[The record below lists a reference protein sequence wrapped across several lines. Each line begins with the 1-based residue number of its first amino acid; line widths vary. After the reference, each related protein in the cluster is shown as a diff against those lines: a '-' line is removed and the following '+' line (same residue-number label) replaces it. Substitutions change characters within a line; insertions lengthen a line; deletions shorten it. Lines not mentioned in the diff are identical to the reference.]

1 MSRCLRFLPL
11 VLLAACARGAGP
23 APVPAP
29 AGPSAVRTADPDLE
43 AVLAGLSTRDKAAQ
57 LVMPWIA
64 GSYAAADDPT
74 MQQAFRWVDSLHVG
88 GLIVSVGPPTEIAA
102 KLNNFQRRSRL
113 PLLVGSDLESGTAI
127 RLQGGTAF
135 PPQMG
140 LGAADDEAL
149 AEAVGRVTALEG
161 RAVGIHLAFAPV
173 ADVNNNP
180 DNPIINTRALGES
193 PAATARLVTAL
204 VRGIERHGMAAT
216 VKHFPGHGDTG
227 TDSHVA
233 LPIVTASRS
242 RLDSVELVP
251 FRAAIAAGV
260 TGVMSAHL
268 AVPALTGDSAR
279 PGTLSPAVLTTLL
292 RESLGF
298 RGLVVTDAMDMGAV
312 INTYGAG
319 EAAVLAFEAGADLL
333 LQPKDADLAVAGVVA
348 AVESGRIPMA
358 RLDASVRRL
367 LQLKARLGLFRER
380 LVDTDAVGR
389 VVGRQEF
396 VQTARAAAAR
406 ALVLAD
412 DAGGAVAAVRR
423 GPSRV
428 AVVTYDV
435 EPRPTAAAPL
445 VTALR
450 ARGDTVRVI
459 RLSGQSGT
467 AALDSVRAAI
477 AASRVVVAVAAVRA
491 VAGRGAIAV
500 PAELAALLDEAAART
515 PVALVSL
522 GSPYLIRQ
530 MPAVRSYL
538 LGWAANAPAEQAVAA
553 VLTGRAGVNGR
564 LPVSIPPR
572 YALGDGLVLPAQIP
586 NGSLGN

>member
-1 MSRCLRFLPL
+1 MPA
-11 VLLAACARGAGP
+11 VDVDATLAA
-23 APVPAP
+23 
-29 AGPSAVRTADPDLE
+29 
-43 AVLAGLSTRDKAAQ
+43 LSTRDKVAQ

-64 GSYAAADDPT
+64 GSYAPADDPT

-113 PLLVGSDLESGTAI
+113 PLLIGSDLESGTAI

-140 LGAADDEAL
+140 LGAAADEAL
-149 AEAVGRVTALEG
+149 AESVGRVTALEG

-193 PAATARLVTAL
+193 PDATARLVTAL

-233 LPIVTASRS
+233 LPIVTASRE

-251 FRAAIAAGV
+251 FRAAIGAGV

-268 AVPALTGDSAR
+268 AIPALTGDSAR

-298 RGLVVTDAMDMGAV
+298 RGLVVTDALDMGAV
-312 INTYGAG
+312 VNTYGAG

-333 LQPKDADLAVAGVVA
+333 LQPRDAEQAVA
-348 AVESGRIPMA
+348 AVTAAVETGRIPMA

-367 LQLKARLGLFRER
+367 LQLKARLGLFRAR

-389 VVGRQEF
+389 VVGQQEF
-396 VQTARAAAAR
+396 VRTAREAAAR

-412 DAGGAVAAVRR
+412 DAGGAVAALRR

-428 AVVTYDV
+428 ALVTYDV
-435 EPRPTAAAPL
+435 DPRPAAAAPIL
-445 VTALR
+445 TALR
-450 ARGDTVRVI
+450 ARGDTVRVV
-459 RLSGQSGT
+459 RLSAQSGA
-467 AALDSVRAAI
+467 AALDSARAAI

-491 VAGRGAIAV
+491 VAGRGAIAI
-500 PAELAALLDEAAART
+500 PAELASLLDGAAGST

-530 MPAVRSYL
+530 MPGVRSYL
-538 LGWAANAPAEQAVAA
+538 LGWAANALAEQAVGA
-553 VLTGRAGVNGR
+553 VLTGRAGVTGR

-572 YALGDGLVLPAQIP
+572 FPLGHGVTLPAQIP
-586 NGSLGN
+586 TGSLGN